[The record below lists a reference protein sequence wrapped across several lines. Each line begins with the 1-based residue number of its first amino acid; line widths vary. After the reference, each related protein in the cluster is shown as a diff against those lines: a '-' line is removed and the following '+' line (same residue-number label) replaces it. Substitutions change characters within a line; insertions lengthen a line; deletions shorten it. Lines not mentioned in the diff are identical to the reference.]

1 MHEGQTE
8 SKTWYEVA
16 DGEVMSF
23 NDLNEKMDQIFTE
36 KMIESLGDILG
47 NSYHEENGRLYISDG
62 AGSDG
67 GVLETDTVY
76 INSVGEMDENTFV
89 LYMTAFGA
97 GENWDLDFDIKDDF
111 TVILKKTDRG
121 LKIDECDAAAYQYIE
136 WCYNS
141 NDDMFEINSK
151 DNNVEESEFTIPTA
165 SPDKVQLLIDN
176 VELPSIIITD
186 NSSSDEILQAGKTA
200 AEFFSEATEMYFG
213 YGIDYNWKLSQNNDD
228 MLSIDKMKPYQ
239 TSGTYWKS
247 LGLYT
252 ETRESYVP
260 MNGNESKQF
269 LIDYLRLTE
278 KGYEELCENS
288 PSTYIIKDDVFYVSS
303 GDGGQAGWSYS
314 QIIDYAVSE
323 NELGEKVVTY
333 NCERVGDAEE
343 WGYDEDLIQPF
354 NFRLAFEDNTW
365 KLDGVSYGE
374 GFFELK
380 WLLN

>member
-1 MHEGQTE
+1 MFKQSRILILMICTICTFILSSCGSGSQNIAIDTTASETTVQSVQSTSE
-8 SKTWYEVA
+8 YE
-16 DGEVMSF
+16 
-23 NDLNEKMDQIFTE
+23 
-36 KMIESLGDILG
+36 IEL
-47 NSYHEENGRLYISDG
+47 
-62 AGSDG
+62 
-67 GVLETDTVY
+67 
-76 INSVGEMDENTFV
+76 
-89 LYMTAFGA
+89 
-97 GENWDLDFDIKDDF
+97 
-111 TVILKKTDRG
+111 
-121 LKIDECDAAAYQYIE
+121 
-136 WCYNS
+136 
-141 NDDMFEINSK
+141 

-165 SPDKVQLLIDN
+165 SPDKIQFLIDN
-176 VELPSIIITD
+176 VEFPSIIITD

-200 AEFFSEATEMYFG
+200 AKFFSEATEMYFG
-213 YGIDYNWKLSQNNDD
+213 YGIDYNWKLSQNSND
-228 MLSIDKMKPYQ
+228 MLSIDEMKPYQ
-239 TSGTYWKS
+239 TSGIYWKS

-252 ETRESYVP
+252 DTRESYVP
-260 MNGNESKQF
+260 MNGNNSKQF

-288 PSTYIIKDDVFYVSS
+288 PSTYTINDGNFYVSS
-303 GDGGQAGWSYS
+303 GDGGPAGWSYS

>member
-1 MHEGQTE
+1 MRTKSVIILLYCFLNIFMLSSCNFADTE
-8 SKTWYEVA
+8 
-16 DGEVMSF
+16 
-23 NDLNEKMDQIFTE
+23 NQQISSVPI
-36 KMIESLGDILG
+36 KS
-47 NSYHEENGRLYISDG
+47 
-62 AGSDG
+62 
-67 GVLETDTVY
+67 DTVY
-76 INSVGEMDENTFV
+76 SSVTTSNILYDNTSDNTEINLSEMEKVPLQTTTVEYVDQLVNSVEFPKININANSTSEEIMISGE
-89 LYMTAFGA
+89 
-97 GENWDLDFDIKDDF
+97 K
-111 TVILKKTDRG
+111 
-121 LKIDECDAAAYQYIE
+121 AAKFFA
-136 WCYNS
+136 
-141 NDDMFEINSK
+141 
-151 DNNVEESEFTIPTA
+151 
-165 SPDKVQLLIDN
+165 
-176 VELPSIIITD
+176 EL
-186 NSSSDEILQAGKTA
+186 
-200 AEFFSEATEMYFG
+200 TEKYFG
-213 YGIDYNWKLSQNNDD
+213 YGIEYKWKLSQNDD
-228 MLSIDKMKPYQ
+228 DYLQTEKMKQYQ
-239 TSGTYWKS
+239 TSGIYWRS

-252 ETRESYVP
+252 DTKDAYVP

-269 LIDYLRLTE
+269 LIDYLGLTE

-288 PSTYIIKDDVFYVSS
+288 PSTYTINDGNFYVSS